1 MPSQLSSAQKGT
13 RLRDSD
19 ELMHRITAG
28 DEAAAK
34 QMVRQ
39 HLPLVMSLA
48 VRMLG
53 NQQEAEEVAQDAFLK
68 LWKQAAQW
76 EPGRALAST
85 WLRRVA
91 ANACIDRLRAR
102 RSRALL
108 DGEEQSVGA
117 RQQLDLEEKDLQSA
131 MMAAL
136 EKLPERQKLALTLC
150 YFEGL
155 GQREAA
161 GFMEVSEHAFESLL
175 ARARRGVKAELSSSW
190 EQLLPD
196 HSEVDRFAA
205 SDISGGVKK

>member
-1 MPSQLSSAQKGT
+1 MPRDLSSAQQQV

-19 ELMHRITAG
+19 ELMRRIAAG

-39 HLPLVMSLA
+39 HLPLLISLA
-48 VRMLG
+48 VKMLG
-53 NQQEAEEVAQDAFLK
+53 NKQEAEEIAQDAFLK
-68 LWKQAAQW
+68 LWKQAAHWQ
-76 EPGRALAST
+76 PGRALAST

-91 ANACIDRLRAR
+91 SNACIDRLRAR

-108 DGEEQSVGA
+108 EGEEQSVGA
-117 RQQLDLEEKDLQSA
+117 RQQLDLEEKELQDA
-131 MMAAL
+131 VKAAL
-136 EKLPERQKLALTLC
+136 EKLPERQKLALGLC

-161 GFMEVSEHAFESLL
+161 DLMEVSEHALESLL
-175 ARARRGVKAELSSSW
+175 ARARRGLKAELSSRW

-196 HSEVDRFAA
+196 HGEVDRFAT